1 MQRTCSLL
9 LALVISTAACT
20 ADRRDPAQVAGS
32 PQASDSA
39 TPPRR
44 NKLTYR
50 AEIVGYDEKGRHA
63 TAIDQVPDYVAPFE
77 QGLLMGS
84 NRGEWGGELVYRN
97 RRGKDEVLLAE
108 NVRGI
113 FASGSDALV
122 FTGLAH
128 MGINEGAVY
137 RVLPG
142 RRPVA
147 RLVHRLLGEPR
158 NIAQNPNGFH
168 LEFQLFEG
176 RTASGEAIRVTRCYS
191 LTRALALLEVACSE
205 VRPNNSSKPTPL
217 RGAA

>member
-1 MQRTCSLL
+1 MRRTRSLL
-9 LALVISTAACT
+9 FAVVIFTAACT
-20 ADRRDPAQVAGS
+20 ADRSEPAHLAGS
-32 PQASDSA
+32 PTASHSA
-39 TPPRR
+39 TPPSPK
-44 NKLTYR
+44 KLSYR

-63 TAIDQVPDYVAPFE
+63 TPIDQVPDYVAPFE

-97 RRGKDEVLLAE
+97 RQGKDEVLLTE

-113 FASGSDALV
+113 FAAGSDALV

-137 RVLPG
+137 RVVPG

-147 RLVHRLLGEPR
+147 RLLHRLIGEPR
-158 NIAQNPNGFH
+158 NIAQNRNGFH

-176 RTASGEAIRVTRCYS
+176 RTVSGEAIRVTRCYS
-191 LTRALALLEVACSE
+191 LSQALALMEVVCPK
-205 VRPNNSSKPTPL
+205 VRPNNSFKPTPL